1 MSQFKVGDRVRIK
14 KLVSIDR
21 DDTDLR
27 ICDTGKILKKKDD
40 TSDTWGVRFDRE
52 IKHQDYNFDAFLGT
66 YDMYGY
72 QLEKIEEEKDMR
84 LSDLRTGMVVE
95 TKCGNRYLVLQ
106 VEEGIV
112 FMGAEGFNYMKSWL
126 EPKHEEDMT
135 CEDDD
140 TTIMKVFKPVSA
152 FQQLKETR
160 NLLWERP
167 QEQELTVREISE
179 RLGYPVKVVADH
191 D

>member
-1 MSQFKVGDRVRIK
+1 MSQFRVGDRVRVTRII
-14 KLVSIDR
+14 SIDR
-21 DDTDLR
+21 EDTDLM
-27 ICDTGKILKKKDD
+27 ICDTGTILKRKDD

-84 LSDLRTGMVVE
+84 LSDLRTGMVVA
-95 TKCGNRYLVLQ
+95 TRNGRRYLVLQ
-106 VEEGIV
+106 VKEGIL
-112 FMGAEGFNYMKSWL
+112 FMGDERYMESWC
-126 EPKHEEDMT
+126 EPKHAEDMT
-135 CEDDD
+135 CGNDSH
-140 TTIMKVFKPVSA
+140 TIMKVFHPVNVI
-152 FQQLKETR
+152 QDVKETKDV
-160 NLLWERP
+160 LWERP

-179 RLGYPVKVVADH
+179 RLGYAVKVVADH

>member
-1 MSQFKVGDRVRIK
+1 MRQFKVGDRVRVK

-27 ICDTGKILKKKDD
+27 TCDTGRILKRKDCTD
-40 TSDTWGVRFDRE
+40 DIWGVRFDRK
-52 IKHQDYNFDAFLGT
+52 IKHEDRNFDASLGT

-95 TKCGNRYLVLQ
+95 TRNGSRYLVLQ
-106 VEEGIV
+106 VEEGIL
-112 FMGAEGFNYMKSWL
+112 FMGAQGFNYIKSWA

-152 FQQLKETR
+152 FQQVKETT

-167 QEQELTVREISE
+167 QEQELTIREISE
-179 RLGYPVKVVADH
+179 RLGYAVKVVADH

>member
-1 MSQFKVGDRVRIK
+1 MSQFKVGDRVRVK

-27 ICDTGKILKKKDD
+27 TCDTGKILKKKDD
-40 TSDTWGVRFDRE
+40 TNDIWGVRFDRKIMHE
-52 IKHQDYNFDAFLGT
+52 DRNFDVFLRT

-95 TKCGNRYLVLQ
+95 TRNGRRYLVLQ
-106 VEEGIV
+106 VEEGIL
-112 FMGAEGFNYMKSWL
+112 FMGDDCYMESWC
-126 EPKHEEDMT
+126 EPKHAEDMT
-135 CEDDD
+135 CSGDSH
-140 TTIMKVFKPVSA
+140 TIMKVFNPVNLL
-152 FQQLKETR
+152 QDVKETKDV
-160 NLLWERP
+160 LWERP